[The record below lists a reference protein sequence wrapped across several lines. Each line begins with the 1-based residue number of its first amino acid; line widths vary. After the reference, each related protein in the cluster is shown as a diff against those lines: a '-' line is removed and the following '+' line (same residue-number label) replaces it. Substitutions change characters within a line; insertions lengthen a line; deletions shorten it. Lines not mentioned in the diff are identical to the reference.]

1 MSTPHASTTKLSGNR
16 FASATNGMKAMVKHA
31 SWHRNVPRVKIARKI
46 RSAMMACAF
55 ARRDSRGIFPI
66 CKLSLVCVLGI
77 GIMSKPWFAAAC
89 QVDSVAELIVPKML
103 SANGTMSKVFRSA
116 CAQRDMPAMEFNSAS
131 VYHHPAMFGIIAD

>member
-16 FASATNGMKAMVKHA
+16 FASATNAMRAMVKHA

-66 CKLSLVCVLGI
+66 CKLSLVGVLGI
-77 GIMSKPWFAAAC
+77 GI
-89 QVDSVAELIVPKML
+89 I
-103 SANGTMSKVFRSA
+103 
-116 CAQRDMPAMEFNSAS
+116 
-131 VYHHPAMFGIIAD
+131 